1 MINEAITAPE
11 VRLISENGEQLG
23 IVGIE
28 EALKRAQES
37 GLDLVEI
44 APTAKP
50 PVCKIM
56 DYGKFTYEKQKK
68 EKISKKKQHVIIV
81 KEIRMRP
88 KTDTHDLEFKI
99 KHARNF
105 LEQKNKVK
113 FTVQFR
119 GRELAYKEFGE
130 RLLDRVVDMLS
141 DIAKVEGPRKFEGRN
156 MTMVMVQK

>member
-1 MINEAITAPE
+1 MDLSLE
-11 VRLISENGEQLG
+11 RGF
-23 IVGIE
+23 
-28 EALKRAQES
+28 
-37 GLDLVEI
+37 DLVEI
-44 APTAKP
+44 APNADP

-56 DYGKFTYEKQKK
+56 DFGKYNYELSKK
-68 EKISKKKQHVIIV
+68 DKISKKKQHTVVV

-88 KTDTHDLEFKI
+88 KTDVHDLEFKV
-99 KHARNF
+99 KHARAF

-130 RLLDRVVDMLS
+130 QLLDRVSEMLE
-141 DIAKVEGPRKFEGRN
+141 DIAKIEGYRKFEGRN

>member
-1 MINEAITAPE
+1 M
-11 VRLISENGEQLG
+11 EQ
-23 IVGIE
+23 
-28 EALKRAQES
+28 

-56 DYGKFTYEKQKK
+56 DFGKYIYEQSKK
-68 EKISKKKQHVIIV
+68 EKINKKKQHTVVV

-88 KTDTHDLEFKI
+88 KTDVHDLDFKV
-99 KHARNF
+99 KHARAF
-105 LEQKNKVK
+105 LEQKHKVK

-130 RLLDRVVDMLS
+130 QLLDRILEML
-141 DIAKVEGPRKFEGRN
+141 DDVAKIEGPRKFEGRN
-156 MTMVMVQK
+156 MTMILTQK